1 MFYSPNVIDRPVLN
15 VVFSIYVTLN
25 VVCILIQLYPPVLK
39 CNLFRTNITY
49 YHCKVLNNVV
59 ILYLYFFIANINNVF
74 SAYCNFG
81 ISLLSAYVFKMSSS
95 SVLNVALCCFKCRLL
110 LFKMS
115 SSVFSIIYFGSSMR
129 GIGDEVPWSY
139 CGKYIFYKI
148 LSPGNP

>member
-74 SAYCNFG
+74 SAYCNFWS
-81 ISLLSAYVFKMSSS
+81 SLLSAYVFKMSSS
-95 SVLNVALCCFKCRLL
+95 SFLNVPSAVLNVVFCCVKCCLLCLVLSTSGR
-110 LFKMS
+110 
-115 SSVFSIIYFGSSMR
+115 V
-129 GIGDEVPWSY
+129 
-139 CGKYIFYKI
+139 CGV
-148 LSPGNP
+148 